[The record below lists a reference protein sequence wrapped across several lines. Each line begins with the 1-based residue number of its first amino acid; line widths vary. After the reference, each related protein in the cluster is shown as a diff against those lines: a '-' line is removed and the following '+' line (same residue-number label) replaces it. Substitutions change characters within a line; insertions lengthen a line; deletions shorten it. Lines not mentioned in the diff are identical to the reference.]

1 MGNKTKLIERDVK
14 LTSYVEQFA
23 KAANMGHNDIKI
35 KSLEDYSLAD
45 ILYPQRYFYVQ
56 YGHYG
61 SKVIFGYSKEYY
73 DEHPDTEMLE
83 FDLNAGVEYFAN
95 EYGAKIIDD
104 SRINEKNEMFERQTY
119 IIFDDLHLLM
129 YIESSPAKMCMYYD
143 DVNTMLKMKDEYCKF
158 LYRITDGNKIKKKIS
173 YIVMDGNQY
182 TTIESDIK
190 HFSIDIDEQ
199 YNDDFE
205 VCHESIKKFLNE
217 DKKSGLVIL
226 SGDVGTGKTTYL
238 RHLIETTKRRFVY
251 LTSDLANALTDPSF
265 IPFLYRLKG
274 SILVLEDCENLVRS
288 REAGNYSTGI
298 SSILNMCDGLMGDV
312 FDLKI
317 IATFNTDVSKID
329 KALLRKGRL
338 ICRYEFNKL
347 AANKST
353 ALLKKLGKDI
363 EATEP
368 MSLADIY
375 NYDVNVGN
383 NAQTNRKKIGF

>member
-1 MGNKTKLIERDVK
+1 MGSKTKLTERDVK

-23 KAANMGHNDIKI
+23 KIANNGHNEIEI
-35 KSLEDYSLAD
+35 NSLEDYSLAD
-45 ILYPQRYFYVQ
+45 ILYPQRYFYAQ

-73 DEHPDTEMLE
+73 DERPDTEMLE
-83 FDLNAGVEYFAN
+83 FDLNAGAEYFVN
-95 EYGAKIIDD
+95 KYGAKVIDD
-104 SRINEKNEMFERQTY
+104 SRINEKNELFERQTY

-143 DVNTMLKMKDEYCKF
+143 NIDTMLKMKNEYCKF

-173 YIVMDGNQY
+173 YIVRDGNQY
-182 TTIESDIK
+182 ATIESDIK
-190 HFSIDIDEQ
+190 HFSVDIDEQ
-199 YNDDFE
+199 YNDDFAN
-205 VCHESIKKFLNE
+205 CHETIKKFLNE

-226 SGDVGTGKTTYL
+226 SGNVGTGKTTYL
-238 RHLIETTKRRFVY
+238 RHLIETTKRKFVY
-251 LTSDLANALTDPSF
+251 LTADLANALTDPTF
-265 IPFLYRLKG
+265 IPFLYTLKG
-274 SILVLEDCENLVRS
+274 SILVIEDCENLVRS

-298 SSILNMCDGLMGDV
+298 STILNMCDGLMGDV

-338 ICRYEFNKL
+338 ICRYEFNNL
-347 AANKST
+347 AAEKAT
-353 ALLKKLGKDI
+353 ALLKKLGKDVKV
-363 EATEP
+363 TEP

-375 NYDVNVGN
+375 NYDAEVGN
-383 NAQTNRKKIGF
+383 TQETVRKKIGF

>member
-1 MGNKTKLIERDVK
+1 MGNKTKLTERDVK

-23 KAANMGHNDIKI
+23 KAANTGHNDIKI

-45 ILYPQRYFYVQ
+45 ILYPQRYFYTQ

-73 DEHPDTEMLE
+73 EEHPDTEMLE
-83 FDLNAGVEYFAN
+83 FDLNAGVEYFAK

-119 IIFDDLHLLM
+119 IIFDELHLLM

-143 DVNTMLKMKDEYCKF
+143 DINTMLKLKDEYCKF
-158 LYRITDGNKIKKKIS
+158 LYRITDGSKIKKKIS
-173 YIVMDGNQY
+173 YIVRDNNRY
-182 TTIESDIK
+182 ETIESDIK
-190 HFSIDIDEQ
+190 HFSVDIDDQ
-199 YNDDFE
+199 YNDDFSA
-205 VCHESIKKFLNE
+205 CHESIKKFLNE

-238 RHLIETTKRRFVY
+238 RHLIETTKRKFVY

-265 IPFLYRLKG
+265 IPFLYTIKG

-298 SSILNMCDGLMGDV
+298 STILNMCDGLMGDV

>member
-1 MGNKTKLIERDVK
+1 MGNKTKLIERDAK

>member
-1 MGNKTKLIERDVK
+1 MGNKTKLIERDAK

-173 YIVMDGNQY
+173 YIVMDCNQY

>member
-1 MGNKTKLIERDVK
+1 MGNKTKLTERDVK

-23 KAANMGHNDIKI
+23 KAANTGHNDIKI

>member
-1 MGNKTKLIERDVK
+1 MGNKIKLEERDVK

-23 KAANMGHNDIKI
+23 KAANTGHNDIEI

-73 DEHPDTEMLE
+73 EEHPDTEMLE
-83 FDLNAGVEYFAN
+83 FDLNAGAEYFAR

-119 IIFDDLHLLM
+119 IIFDELHLLM
-129 YIESSPAKMCMYYD
+129 YIESTPAKMCMYYD
-143 DVNTMLKMKDEYCKF
+143 NVDTMLKMKDEYCKF

-173 YIVMDGNQY
+173 YIVRDSQQY
-182 TTIESDIK
+182 STIESDIK
-190 HFSIDIDEQ
+190 HFSVDIDEQ
-199 YNDDFE
+199 YNDDFAP
-205 VCHESIKKFLNE
+205 CHESIKKFLNE

-238 RHLIETTKRRFVY
+238 RHLIETTKRKFVY

-265 IPFLYRLKG
+265 IPFLYTLKG

-288 REAGNYSTGI
+288 REDGNFSTGI
-298 SSILNMCDGLMGDV
+298 STILNMCDGLMGDV

-338 ICRYEFNKL
+338 VCRYEFKKL

-353 ALLKKLGKDI
+353 VLFKKLGKDI
-363 EATEP
+363 KATEP

-375 NYDVNVGN
+375 NYDANVGN
-383 NAQTNRKKIGF
+383 NKNERKKIGF